1 MDRLR
6 SQLNQALA
14 ADRARVAEKALQDKI
29 AADNDG
35 WSDVEDDATVV
46 VDDVLPV
53 VEVNKV
59 VEGTEV
65 MDDKVADVALVAMPR
80 KRGWFFGR

>member
-1 MDRLR
+1 L
-6 SQLNQALA
+6 
-14 ADRARVAEKALQDKI
+14 LQS
-29 AADNDG
+29 ADNDG

-53 VEVNKV
+53 VEVKNV

-65 MDDKVADVALVAMPR
+65 MDDKVADVALVAIPR
-80 KRGWFFGR
+80 KRG

>member
-6 SQLNQALA
+6 SQLDQALTA
-14 ADRARVAEKALQDKI
+14 GRARVAEKALKDKI

-65 MDDKVADVALVAMPR
+65 MDDKVADIALVAIPR
-80 KRGWFFGR
+80 KRG

>member
-1 MDRLR
+1 M
-6 SQLNQALA
+6 
-14 ADRARVAEKALQDKI
+14 LQS
-29 AADNDG
+29 ADNDG

-53 VEVNKV
+53 VEVKNV

-65 MDDKVADVALVAMPR
+65 MDDKVADVALVAIPR
-80 KRGWFFGR
+80 KRG